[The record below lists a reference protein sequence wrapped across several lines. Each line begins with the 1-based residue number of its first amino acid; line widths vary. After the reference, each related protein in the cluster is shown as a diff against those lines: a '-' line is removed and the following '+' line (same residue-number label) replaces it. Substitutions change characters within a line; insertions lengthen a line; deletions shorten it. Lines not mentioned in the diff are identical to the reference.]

1 MQVTVRLYAVL
12 RAREGSTHVQMEL
25 ADPASVADL
34 VAAYFST
41 RPDQVPLQPH
51 IRIAVSGAILPRT
64 ADLAATPLHEGE
76 EVALLPPASGGS
88 SDWSAHR
95 VTREIGGTSVQR
107 LVAIVPAPLP
117 ATLASDLSALI
128 ASSRNGAVVTFT
140 GITRET
146 PGTPAPGEE
155 DAARRHAGERVTAL
169 EYEAAAELAQA
180 ALEEVCDE
188 QLRSAAGA
196 VGGIALVHA
205 IGMVPVGAPSLL
217 LVVAAPHRAHA
228 YAVSAAV
235 IDALKRDVPIWK
247 SEHFA
252 SGAVWSANPDALRES

>member
-1 MQVTVRLYAVL
+1 MKVTVRLYAVL
-12 RAREGSTHVQMEL
+12 RAREGSTHVQVEL

-34 VAAYFST
+34 IATYFVT
-41 RPDQVPLQPH
+41 RPDQAPLQPH
-51 IRIAVSGAILPRT
+51 IRVAVAGVIVPR
-64 ADLAATPLHEGE
+64 AANLAALPLHEGD

-95 VTREIGGTSVQR
+95 VTREIGGAPVQR

-117 ATLASDLSALI
+117 AALAGDLAALI

-140 GITRET
+140 GITRES

-169 EYEAAAELAQA
+169 EYEAAAELAQV
-180 ALEEVCDE
+180 ALEEICDA
-188 QLRSAAGA
+188 QLRAAAGA

-205 IGMVPVGAPSLL
+205 IGMVPIGAPSLL
-217 LVVAAPHRAHA
+217 LVVTAPHREHA

-235 IDALKRDVPIWK
+235 IDALKRR
-247 SEHFA
+247 SEEHT
-252 SGAVWSANPDALRES
+252 SELQSH